1 MVIKKTGPHSL
12 RTNFN
17 ELLMTINTSC
27 YRKYLK
33 TEKWYISYNEAIKIT
48 YFKNKDIII
57 EEYTSWK

>member
-17 ELLMTINTSC
+17 ELLMTINTGC
-27 YRKYLK
+27 YKK
-33 TEKWYISYNEAIKIT
+33 TGKWYISFNEAIKIT
-48 YFKNKDIII
+48 YFKNKDVTI